1 MKEDGFAELVK
12 SVKEA
17 AAIYRGEQ
25 QASRSFHFDP
35 LDIKK
40 IRDGYNLTQKEFA
53 ALLGIST
60 STLRNW
66 EQGRRTPEGPAMALL
81 RVAQKHPHAVL
92 DSLLNRVEK

>member
-1 MKEDGFAELVK
+1 MNDDSFAELLR

-17 AAIYRGEQ
+17 TAIYRGVQ
-25 QASRSFHFDP
+25 TPSRSFHFQP

-40 IRDGYNLTQKEFA
+40 IRDGYNLTQREFA
-53 ALLGIST
+53 SLLGISV

-81 RVAQKHPHAVL
+81 KVAQKHPQAVL
-92 DSLLNRVEK
+92 DSLLNQ

>member
-1 MKEDGFAELVK
+1 MNDDSFAEFLR

-25 QASRSFHFDP
+25 TPSRSFHFQP

-40 IRDGYNLTQKEFA
+40 IRDGYNLTQREFA
-53 ALLGIST
+53 SLLGISV

-81 RVAQKHPHAVL
+81 KVAQKHPQAVL
-92 DSLLNRVEK
+92 DSLLNR